1 MDDFDNFFNNA
12 GGDNGGR
19 TPIYHTPQ
27 KPQKHSDVSKI
38 VAICIAI
45 FLGIVVIVNIIVIA
59 SLKEQ
64 IAAEYAGAI
73 SATAKSEYTSAINNV
88 LEQNGIV
95 DDVISQAAILADE
108 YSKSTIGETSAK
120 YLKSVAVVNCST
132 PSSSD
137 HNSVSSTAS
146 GFVIGSGDKLY
157 LVTNAHVV
165 FTPWTKSMYGGSS
178 FADNN
183 MHLHTNITCQ
193 FAQSNDKATYDLDV
207 IAYGTYS
214 TSYTYASFFGGATTV
229 EISTDVKNQPDLA
242 ICEFIGTQPS
252 KELHPAIE
260 LAKGAEVNFG
270 DDIAIIGNPEGI
282 GLCMTTGVVS
292 NNEISIPSW
301 GAGTFVM
308 TDAAINP
315 GNSGGPMINKY
326 GKLVGV
332 VESKLVEDEID
343 NMGFGVSVGSLI
355 DFIDWANSDAKFD
368 AGIEY

>member
-27 KPQKHSDVSKI
+27 KPQKHSDASKI
-38 VAICIAI
+38 IAICIAI

-64 IAAEYAGAI
+64 IAAEYAQSI
-73 SATAKSEYTSAINNV
+73 SATAKNEYKSAINEV
-88 LEQNGIV
+88 LSENGV
-95 DDVISQAAILADE
+95 VNDVIDKAAQLADG
-108 YSKSTIGETSAK
+108 YSNSTIGETSAK

-132 PSSSD
+132 PSTSE
-137 HNSVSSTAS
+137 HNSVAGTAS
-146 GFVIGSGDKLY
+146 GFVIGSGSKLY

-165 FTPWTKSMYGGSS
+165 FTPWTTRGGSLT
-178 FADNN
+178 DYN
-183 MHLHTNITCQ
+183 MHLHSDITCQ
-193 FAQSNDKATYDLDV
+193 FAQSNDKKTYNLKV
-207 IAYGTYS
+207 VAYGTYS
-214 TSYTYASFFGGATTV
+214 TSYTYARDWWGSTTTV
-229 EISTDVKNQPDLA
+229 EVSTGIIDQPDIA
-242 ICEFIGTQPS
+242 ICEFVGTQPS
-252 KELHPAIE
+252 VEQHPAIS
-260 LAKGAEVNFG
+260 LTTDAEVEIG

-292 NNEISIPSW
+292 NNNISIPSW
-301 GAGTFVM
+301 GAGTFIM

-343 NMGFGVSVGSLI
+343 NMGFGVSVSSLI
-355 DFIDWANSDAKFD
+355 DFIEWANSNSKFNTS
-368 AGIEY
+368 ITY